1 MYFRSLAIEEETV
14 DPQLIVLN
22 YAPGPVQT
30 EMTADIESN
39 AASPEL
45 RDLFKGM
52 RTDRTMLQPIDTTMR
67 FIAVIEKGNY
77 ESGAHIDYFDN

>member
-1 MYFRSLAIEEETV
+1 MYFRSLAVEEADE
-14 DPQLIVLN
+14 DAQLTVLN

-45 RDLFKGM
+45 RELFKGM
-52 RTDRTMLQPIDTTMR
+52 RTERTMLQPIDTTNR
-67 FIAVIEKGNY
+67 FIAVIEGGNY